1 MPFSE
6 FKESDFPDL
15 SKLFQT
21 FDGAA
26 VAGVSNQ
33 NHYFKALTLLPF
45 HINLSV
51 APARALT
58 TTQAIFEGHEAAA
71 IHAAVRKG
79 DLLIGDG
86 AGGLGVKVGS
96 KNRTALAVVRGVFK
110 SILVD
115 ALLRCDGASLSFSG
129 VGVRNHISTM
139 PQVLTYLGAH
149 YLDSLRSNVPAL
161 LGSLAAFGNPI
172 GLIRGLGDGVSD
184 FVSEPVKGLKR
195 SVKELDPSFVVDG
208 VARGTESLA
217 RHTLGGFADSASL
230 LTETFSKN
238 MAVLT
243 LDRNY
248 AQRRDRRAA
257 LRVAEGGTATFVE
270 GVESGVVK
278 LIRGIVEG
286 VTGVV
291 RAPIRG
297 AEKRG
302 VEGFAKG
309 VGKGLLGLLVKPVI
323 GLSDAA
329 TDVMIGVKGSVEG
342 GYQSGIQRS
351 QVRPRRALYGRDRS
365 IRAYQF
371 EDATAASL
379 FMSTRLA
386 GENYLSHL
394 DMEDKVALLSV
405 KRLLLLGEDGEE
417 RLIVRYRQ
425 IKELEVRDVLQEN
438 GDMEYGVIVFLNS
451 PRTNGSEVEVI
462 GCKEKKVALELCEQ
476 VKRGI
481 NLVASDV

>member
-1 MPFSE
+1 MHALQCLREVTVASRDLIVAIDLAFIMRIQRFLLSVQELYERSMMTSNVSGIDTDSIMPFSE
-6 FKESDFPDL
+6 FKESNFPDL

-172 GLIRGLGDGVSD
+172 GLIRGLGDGV
-184 FVSEPVKGLKR
+184 R
-195 SVKELDPSFVVDG
+195 
-208 VARGTESLA
+208 
-217 RHTLGGFADSASL
+217 
-230 LTETFSKN
+230 
-238 MAVLT
+238 
-243 LDRNY
+243 
-248 AQRRDRRAA
+248 
-257 LRVAEGGTATFVE
+257 
-270 GVESGVVK
+270 
-278 LIRGIVEG
+278 
-286 VTGVV
+286 
-291 RAPIRG
+291 
-297 AEKRG
+297 
-302 VEGFAKG
+302 
-309 VGKGLLGLLVKPVI
+309 
-323 GLSDAA
+323 
-329 TDVMIGVKGSVEG
+329 
-342 GYQSGIQRS
+342 
-351 QVRPRRALYGRDRS
+351 
-365 IRAYQF
+365 
-371 EDATAASL
+371 
-379 FMSTRLA
+379 
-386 GENYLSHL
+386 
-394 DMEDKVALLSV
+394 
-405 KRLLLLGEDGEE
+405 
-417 RLIVRYRQ
+417 
-425 IKELEVRDVLQEN
+425 
-438 GDMEYGVIVFLNS
+438 
-451 PRTNGSEVEVI
+451 
-462 GCKEKKVALELCEQ
+462 
-476 VKRGI
+476 
-481 NLVASDV
+481 